1 MKKFVLIV
9 NAFKDKNLAQTHSLS
24 SYIRTMGGSCRC
36 LVSVDEQ
43 ENICRVRA
51 EDIPDDTECI
61 LVLGGDGTLIRA
73 ARDTVKCGVPLIGVN
88 MGTLGYLCELETES
102 VYEGLELLLHDAYI
116 LEERMMICGFKDRA
130 GISRALNDIVIHR
143 SGALS
148 LVSLTVYVNGQY
160 LHTFRGDGMIIAT
173 PTGSTGY
180 NMSAGGPIVDPKAQ
194 LLLLTPINSHTLSQ
208 KSIVIDAHDE
218 IVVEVDGRHTKHD
231 EAVEVSFDG
240 DRGCRLAV
248 GECIRI
254 QKAQE
259 CAKIVKCS
267 RISFLEIL
275 RKKMQSM
282 H

>member
-9 NAFKDKNLAQTHSLS
+9 NAFKDRNLEEARSLC
-24 SYIRTMGGSCRC
+24 SYIQTRGASCQY

-43 ENICRVRA
+43 EGIRRVRA
-51 EDIPDDTECI
+51 EDIPQGTECI

-102 VYEGLELLLHDAYI
+102 VYEALDLLLHDEYM
-116 LEERMMICGFKDRA
+116 LEERMMICGWKDETFV
-130 GISRALNDIVIHR
+130 SRALNDIVIHR
-143 SGALS
+143 TGSLAL
-148 LVSLTVYVNGQY
+148 VRLTVYVNGQY
-160 LHTFRGDGMIIAT
+160 LNTFQGDGMIIST

-194 LLLLTPINSHTLSQ
+194 LLLLTPINSHTLTQ
-208 KSIVIDAHDE
+208 RSIVIDPHDE
-218 IVVEVDGRHTKHD
+218 VVVEVEGRHTKRD
-231 EAVEVSFDG
+231 EAVQVSFDG
-240 DRGCRLAV
+240 DHGCCLRT

-259 CAKIVKCS
+259 CAKILKIS

-275 RKKMQSM
+275 RKKMQM
-282 H
+282 IR

>member
-1 MKKFVLIV
+1 
-9 NAFKDKNLAQTHSLS
+9 
-24 SYIRTMGGSCRC
+24 
-36 LVSVDEQ
+36 
-43 ENICRVRA
+43 
-51 EDIPDDTECI
+51 
-61 LVLGGDGTLIRA
+61 
-73 ARDTVKCGVPLIGVN
+73 
-88 MGTLGYLCELETES
+88 
-102 VYEGLELLLHDAYI
+102 
-116 LEERMMICGFKDRA
+116 MMICGFKDRA
-130 GISRALNDIVIHR
+130 CISRALNDIVIHR

>member
-1 MKKFVLIV
+1 MKRFVLIV

-24 SYIRTMGGSCRC
+24 SYIRTRGGSCRY
-36 LVSVDEQ
+36 LVSVDDQ
-43 ENICRVRA
+43 ENICTVRA
-51 EDIPDDTECI
+51 GDIPQETECI

-73 ARDTVKCGVPLIGVN
+73 ARDTVESGVPLIGVN
-88 MGTLGYLCELETES
+88 MGTLGYLCELETEN
-102 VYEGLELLLHDAYI
+102 VYEGLDFLLHDEYM
-116 LEERMMICGFKDRA
+116 LEERMMICGLREKAF
-130 GISRALNDIVIHR
+130 ISRAFNDIVIHR

-180 NMSAGGPIVDPKAQ
+180 NLSAGGPIVDPKAQ

-208 KSIVIDAHDE
+208 RSIVVDANDE
-218 IVVEVDGRHTKHD
+218 IVVEVDGRHTRHD
-231 EAVEVSFDG
+231 DAVEVSFDG
-240 DRGCRLAV
+240 DHGCRLAA
-248 GECIRI
+248 GESICVR
-254 QKAQE
+254 KAQE
-259 CAKIVKCS
+259 SAKIVKCS

-275 RKKMQSM
+275 RKKMQTM